1 MNHHE
6 ENWQAGQAHAAVQP
20 FPMTKGEVGMIAF
33 LFTEA
38 AFFSTLIVAYV
49 TYIGKSLSG
58 PTPEDFRMSVTWAS
72 TVFLLSSSF
81 TMHTAARALER
92 GNQGRF
98 RSALAVTI
106 LLGTLFLGGTALEWR
121 ELIVGLGLTIGRNL
135 FGTTYFTL
143 IGFHAAHVTT
153 GVVLMLIALSLAFR
167 GHVVPRRG
175 GGFEL
180 LTWYWHFVDAVW
192 VVIFILVYFV
202 SRGA

>member
-1 MNHHE
+1 MNHRE
-6 ENWQAGQAHAAVQP
+6 EHIQAGQAHAAMEP

-49 TYIGKSLSG
+49 TYMGKSLSG
-58 PTPEDFRMSVTWAS
+58 PTPEVFRMSVTWVS
-72 TVFLLSSSF
+72 TICLLSSSF

-92 GNQGRF
+92 GDRGRF
-98 RSALAVTI
+98 RLTLGITI
-106 LLGTLFLGGTALEWR
+106 LLGVLFLGGTAWEWR
-121 ELIVGLGLTIGRNL
+121 ELIGDHGLTIARNL

-143 IGFHAAHVTT
+143 IGFHATHVTI
-153 GVVLMLIALSLAFR
+153 GVVLMAIALGLAFR
-167 GHVVPRRG
+167 GLVVARRG

-180 LTWYWHFVDAVW
+180 LSWYWHFVDAVW

-202 SRGA
+202 SRGV